1 MSLDAGARLGP
12 YEIVAA
18 LGAGGMGEVYKARD
32 TRLGRDVALKI
43 LPRSIAGDPER
54 LARFEQEAR
63 SASALNHPNI
73 VTIYEIGSADGVAFI
88 AMEYVDGETVGQIV
102 AAGPVPTRRA
112 LQIAAQAAEGLA
124 KAHAAGIVHRDLK
137 PENLMVSRDG
147 YVKIL
152 DFGLAKLVAS
162 QREDLTSAPTLG
174 GARTGSGVI
183 LGTIGY
189 MSPEQ
194 ASGLAVDFRSDQ
206 FSFGS
211 VLYEMVTGRK
221 AFRAKTS
228 AETLAAIIREEPTP
242 IGSIDAGVPAP
253 LCWIVERCLSK
264 DPDDRYASTR
274 DLVRDIATVRERVVD
289 APGPAVGAEAR
300 PSGLP
305 AARTRFVGRDRERA
319 AVSAL
324 LQREDVRLLTLTG
337 PGGIGK
343 SRLALEVA
351 ANAAD
356 RFPGGVHYLGLA
368 PVADPSLIPSAI
380 SRALGLREGGR
391 SSPTDALMDHL
402 RRAVRAPTLLVA
414 DGFEHLVAAAPVMAD
429 LVAAGPNLKVLVTS
443 RSPLHV
449 YGENEFPVPAMSLV
463 DPKSAVS
470 PEAAMASEA
479 VALFA
484 HRAAAVRPDFAVTA
498 ENAAAVA
505 EICARLDGLPLA
517 IELAA
522 SRVRLLSPTAICVRL
537 EKRLALLTGGARD
550 LPARQQ
556 TLRGAIDW
564 SHDLLDPAEQKL
576 FRRLGVFAGGCTLEA
591 AEAVCNARN
600 DLGVDVMG
608 GMEAMVDRSLLQRVE
623 HSGGEPRFTMLETIR
638 EYALEQLAASGD
650 EALMRK
656 AHAAY
661 CLVLAEEQV
670 TDGPESPA
678 AEFLER
684 FEAEHDNFR
693 AALDHLTRSG
703 NAEWGLRLGAALF
716 RFWEMREHLAE
727 GSDRLQRL
735 LALPGA
741 SARIK
746 ARARALFAAGVLAG
760 EQGDYDAA
768 VGFLE
773 ESLAIERERNDGWGI
788 AVTRNAL
795 AVILLDRGDV
805 GSAAAHFEE
814 NAALWRELGDRAA
827 VARSISNLARAA
839 TAQGDFAKAHALHDE
854 SIAIFRELG
863 DRTGAAWALDHQA
876 DVARERGDLEAAQ
889 GLCEK
894 SLAEF
899 REIGDPWG
907 IAGTLTDLG
916 NLARIRSDFAR
927 ARSLYGQS
935 LEMFREL
942 GHKRGMARLLE
953 GFVCCAA
960 SEGEPYAALRLAG
973 AAGALREALG
983 TPLSRAE
990 RAAVEAALACAR
1002 RGLTDTES
1010 AGAWMQ
1016 GWGMPLEDAVALA
1029 IAASPASSDSIKL
1042 PRPTGR

>member
-12 YEIVAA
+12 YEIVSA

-43 LPRSIAGDPER
+43 LPHSIAGDPER

-73 VTIYEIGSADGVAFI
+73 VTIYEIGRAEGVAFI
-88 AMEYVDGETVGQIV
+88 AMEYVDGETVAEIV

-124 KAHAAGIVHRDLK
+124 KAHTAGIVHRDLK

-162 QREDLTSAPTLG
+162 QREDVTSAPTMG

-194 ASGLAVDFRSDQ
+194 ASGLAIDFRSDQ

-228 AETLAAIIREEPTP
+228 AETLTAIIREEPTP
-242 IGSIDAGVPAP
+242 IASIDAGVPAP

-264 DPDDRYASTR
+264 DPEGRYASTH

-289 APGPAVGAEAR
+289 APTPSAGGEAK

-324 LQREDVRLLTLTG
+324 LQRDDVRLLTLTG

-351 ANAAD
+351 GGATTA
-356 RFPGGVHYLGLA
+356 FPGGVHYLGLA
-368 PVADPSLIPSAI
+368 TVADPALVPSAI
-380 SRALGLREGGR
+380 SRALGVREGR
-391 SSPTDALMDHL
+391 SSPTEALMEHL
-402 RRAVRAPTLLVA
+402 RRAVRAPILLVA
-414 DGFEHLVAAAPVMAD
+414 DGFERLVEAAPLMAD
-429 LVAAGPNLKVLVTS
+429 LVAAGPNLRVLVTS

-449 YGENEFPVPAMSLV
+449 YGEHEFPVPPMGLV
-463 DPKSAVS
+463 ERRGAATT
-470 PEAAMASEA
+470 EAALASEA

-484 HRAAAVRPDFAVTA
+484 QRAAAVRPDFAVTA
-498 ENAAAVA
+498 ENAEVVA

-522 SRVRLLSPTAICVRL
+522 SRVRLLSPSAIRARL

-591 AEAVCNARN
+591 AEAVCNARD
-600 DLGVDVMG
+600 DLGVDVLG

-623 HSGGEPRFTMLETIR
+623 QSGGEPRFTMLETIR
-638 EYALEQLAASGD
+638 EYALEQLAESGD

-661 CLVLAEEQV
+661 CLVLAEEHL
-670 TDGPESPA
+670 TEGPESPA
-678 AEFLER
+678 ADFLDR

-727 GSDRLQRL
+727 GSERLRRL

-741 SARIK
+741 SARTK

-760 EQGDYDAA
+760 EQGDFDASL
-768 VGFLE
+768 GFLE

-805 GSAAAHFEE
+805 ASAAAHFEE

-827 VARSISNLARAA
+827 VARSLSNLARAA
-839 TAQGDFAKAHALHDE
+839 TAQGDFARAHGLHDE
-854 SIAIFRELG
+854 SIGIFRELG
-863 DRTGAAWALDHQA
+863 DRTGAAWALDQQA

-889 GLCEK
+889 QLCER
-894 SLAEF
+894 SLSEF

-907 IAGTLTDLG
+907 IAGTLADLG
-916 NLARIRSDFAR
+916 NLARIRSDFPR

-935 LEMFREL
+935 LEIFRGL
-942 GHKRGMARLLE
+942 AHKRGIARLLE
-953 GFVCCAA
+953 GFAGCAA

-983 TPLSRAE
+983 TPLARAE
-990 RAAVEAALACAR
+990 RVALEDALGSAR
-1002 RGLTDTES
+1002 RGLTDAES

-1016 GWGMPLEDAVALA
+1016 GWGMPLDEAVALA
-1029 IAASPASSDSIKL
+1029 IAAAPDSTDGFRL
-1042 PRPTGR
+1042 PRPAGR